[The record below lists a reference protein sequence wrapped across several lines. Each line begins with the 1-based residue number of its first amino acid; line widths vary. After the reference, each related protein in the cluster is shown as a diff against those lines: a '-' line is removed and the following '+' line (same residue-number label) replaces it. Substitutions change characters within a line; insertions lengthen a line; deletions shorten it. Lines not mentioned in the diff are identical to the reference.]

1 MTAAAHILRD
11 LTLSDVEFARI
22 VALVRSEMGISLAD
36 AKRPLVCSRLAK
48 RLRALRLDTFSAYLD
63 HLAQPDGRAEI
74 EELISAVTTNVTAF
88 FREGHHFETLM
99 SDVLPPLVDRARA
112 GGRVRIWSAGCSSGE
127 EVWSIAACLNALCPD
142 AARLDIRI
150 LGSDIDRAILARAER
165 GEYGP
170 DVPASVPPDLARA
183 MFAPRSGAVIA
194 DALRRIVA
202 FRHLN
207 LNGAWPMRGQFDV
220 IFCRNVVIYFD
231 APTQEAL
238 WSRFGAQ
245 MPAGGWL
252 MIGHS
257 ERVAGQGAALFRPCG
272 ITTYRRFD
280 IAGERR

>member
-1 MTAAAHILRD
+1 MNVAAHIMRD
-11 LTLSDVEFARI
+11 LVLTDVEFARI

-36 AKRPLVCSRLAK
+36 AKRPLVCSRLAR
-48 RLRALRLDTFSAYLD
+48 RLRALHMDNFSDYLD
-63 HLAQPDGRAEI
+63 HLSAPDGRAEI

-88 FREGHHFETLM
+88 FREGHHFETLL
-99 SDVLPPLVDRARA
+99 SDVLPPLIDRARA

-127 EVWSIAACLNALCPD
+127 EVWSLAACLQSLAAD

-170 DVPASVPPDLARA
+170 ELPASVPPDLARN

-194 DALRRIVA
+194 ESLRRIVA

-207 LNGAWPMRGQFDV
+207 LNAAWPMRGKFDV

-231 APTQEAL
+231 APTQEVL
-238 WSRFGAQ
+238 WQRFANQ

-257 ERVAGQGAALFRPCG
+257 ERVAGQGTGLFRAAG
-272 ITTYRRFD
+272 ITTYRRTEMP
-280 IAGERR
+280 GTL